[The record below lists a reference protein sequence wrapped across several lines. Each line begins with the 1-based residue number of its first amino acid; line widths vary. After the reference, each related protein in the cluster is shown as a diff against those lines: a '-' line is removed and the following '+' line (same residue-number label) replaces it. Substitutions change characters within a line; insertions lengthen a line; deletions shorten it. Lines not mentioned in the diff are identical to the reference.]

1 MISFVKNGLY
11 KTVGKATLS
20 WRELQEVLL
29 DIENTLNN
37 RPLTYL
43 KDDLEYPILTPNRN
57 LETGN
62 KDLCKRFTC
71 IRKCKEA
78 PWLRWRKEY
87 IKSLREHHNVKTKD
101 PMSIAKVGEVVIC
114 HSDDRNKGKWILG
127 IITDLF
133 PGLDNIVRAVRV
145 KTSKSYLERAV
156 QHLYPLELSCVVDQ
170 DGVRRINGNL
180 NTGNNKLNPVAT
192 EFRPKRNAAAIAELK
207 IIDITQEENEPP
219 QVE

>member
-1 MISFVKNGLY
+1 MLPDK
-11 KTVGKATLS
+11 
-20 WRELQEVLL
+20 
-29 DIENTLNN
+29 
-37 RPLTYL
+37 
-43 KDDLEYPILTPNRN
+43 N

-62 KDLCKRFTC
+62 NDLYKRFKY
-71 IRKCKEA
+71 IQKCKEA
-78 PWLRWRKEY
+78 AWLRWRKEY
-87 IKSLREHHNVKTKD
+87 IKSLRERHNMKTKD

-133 PGLDNIVRAVRV
+133 PGPDNIVRAVRV
-145 KTSKSYLERAV
+145 KISKSYLERAV
-156 QHLYPLELSCVVDQ
+156 QHLYPLELSCDVDR
-170 DGVRRINGNL
+170 DGVRRTNGNL